1 MGLKNSMLKA
11 ESLRTTYREKLI
23 IENELKFP
31 LLSRVSSGEM
41 AFFPK
46 ETDYQKAHS
55 RNEIPL

>member
-1 MGLKNSMLKA
+1 MLKA